1 MIERFFVH
9 PAGAKNRGTIK
20 QARIVIGD
28 RQNGSITPLTS
39 IPIAHGAVS
48 VNFTFITVMNLQRL
62 SQGHLKT
69 LQECPRK
76 FEYIYLRS
84 LATLSPTDR
93 QQSMQFG
100 SDFHRLLHQQELGMS
115 IEPFLA
121 ANPKIQAAVQG
132 LQQAA
137 PQLFAANPEIERV
150 SEQVRTLMITGTDQ
164 ENQYLF
170 TAIYDLLLLGVK
182 AQIVD
187 WKTYGRPARVEK
199 MDQDWQT
206 RLYLY
211 MLVATSD
218 YQPAEVSFTYWFV
231 QSDPP
236 QSVTFG
242 YSDRQH
248 QKTQQELAELIDQLS
263 DWLQLYRQGKSLPQ
277 VDPAKQLCQNCQFVA
292 RCDRAEYP
300 DEVQKLSRL
309 QIADIEEIPV

>member
-1 MIERFFVH
+1 
-9 PAGAKNRGTIK
+9 
-20 QARIVIGD
+20 
-28 RQNGSITPLTS
+28 
-39 IPIAHGAVS
+39 
-48 VNFTFITVMNLQRL
+48 MNLQRL

-76 FEYIYLRS
+76 FEYIYLSS

-93 QQSMQFG
+93 EQSMQFG
-100 SDFHRLLHQQELGMS
+100 SDFHRLLHQRELGMS

-121 ANPKIQAAVQG
+121 DNPKIQAAVNG
-132 LQQAA
+132 LQQTA
-137 PQLFAANPEIERV
+137 PHLFAESPEIERA
-150 SEQVRTLMITGTDQ
+150 SEQVRTLMIAGEDQ

-182 AQIVD
+182 AQIID
-187 WKTYGRPARVEK
+187 WKTYGRPARTEK
-199 MDQDWQT
+199 LEQDWQT

-218 YQPAEVSFTYWFV
+218 YAAEDVSFTYWFV

-248 QKTQQELAELIDQLS
+248 QETQQELAELIDRLS
-263 DWLQLYRQGKSLPQ
+263 GWLKQYRQGKSLPQ
-277 VDPAKQLCQNCQFVA
+277 VEPEKQLCKNCQFVA
-292 RCDRAEYP
+292 RCDRVE
-300 DEVQKLSRL
+300 DVDNVKMLSLSRL
-309 QIADIEEIPV
+309 DIAAIDEIPV

>member
-1 MIERFFVH
+1 M
-9 PAGAKNRGTIK
+9 
-20 QARIVIGD
+20 
-28 RQNGSITPLTS
+28 SI
-39 IPIAHGAVS
+39 
-48 VNFTFITVMNLQRL
+48 NLQRL

-76 FEYIYLRS
+76 FEYIYLSS

-100 SDFHRLLHQQELGMS
+100 SDFHRLLHQRELGMS

-121 ANPKIQAAVQG
+121 DNPKIQAAVHG
-132 LQQAA
+132 LQQTA
-137 PQLFAANPEIERV
+137 PHLFAENPEIERA
-150 SEQVRTLMITGTDQ
+150 SEQVRTLMIAGEGQ

-182 AQIVD
+182 AQIID
-187 WKTYGRPARVEK
+187 WKTYGRPARAEQL
-199 MDQDWQT
+199 DRDWQT

-218 YQPAEVSFTYWFV
+218 YEAADVSFTYWFV

-248 QKTQQELAELIDQLS
+248 QETQQELTELIDRLS
-263 DWLQLYRQGKSLPQ
+263 GWLQQYRQGKHLPQ
-277 VDPAKQLCQNCQFVA
+277 VEPEKQLCKNCQFVA
-292 RCDRAEYP
+292 RCDRAE
-300 DEVQKLSRL
+300 DVDNVKMLSLSRL
-309 QIADIEEIPV
+309 DIAAIPEIPV

>member
-1 MIERFFVH
+1 
-9 PAGAKNRGTIK
+9 
-20 QARIVIGD
+20 
-28 RQNGSITPLTS
+28 
-39 IPIAHGAVS
+39 
-48 VNFTFITVMNLQRL
+48 MNLQRL

-121 ANPKIQAAVQG
+121 ANPKIHIAVQS
-132 LQQAA
+132 LQQTA
-137 PQLFAANPEIERV
+137 PHLFEPQPEVERS
-150 SEQVRTLMITGTDQ
+150 SEQVRTLMLTDTGQ
-164 ENQYLF
+164 QNNYLF
-170 TAIYDLLLLGVK
+170 TAIYDLLLLGAT
-182 AQIVD
+182 AQIID
-187 WKTYGRPARVEK
+187 WKTYGRPAKDEK
-199 MDQDWQT
+199 LEQDWQT

-218 YQPAEVSFTYWFV
+218 YQPADISFTYWFV

-242 YSDRQH
+242 YSDQQH
-248 QKTQQELAELIDQLS
+248 QATRQELTELVDQLGH
-263 DWLQLYRQGKSLPQ
+263 WLQQYRQGKPLPQ
-277 VDPAKQLCQNCQFVA
+277 VEPEKQLCQNCQFVA
-292 RCDRAEYP
+292 RCDRAASAWQYSQ
-300 DEVQKLSRL
+300 DVQMLSL
-309 QIADIEEIPV
+309 ADLNIADIEEIPV